1 MQNGDYTN
9 FGDVTIAPSVQ
20 TVKTKKKS
28 AATDADRQKK
38 KRRHHRSTTA
48 DKNNTLEGL

>member
-28 AATDADRQKK
+28 SAADADRQKK